1 MCRRKSPHFST
12 LRHGIPIIDH
22 PAEGLETGIITQL
35 PYEELEACVE
45 ANMDLSKWLDCEY
58 TNEKKVT
65 AVALYR
71 MRRIVKQHTADAESK
86 AIKNK
91 SKD

>member
-1 MCRRKSPHFST
+1 
-12 LRHGIPIIDH
+12 
-22 PAEGLETGIITQL
+22 
-35 PYEELEACVE
+35 
-45 ANMDLSKWLDCEY
+45 MDLSKWLDCEY
-58 TNEKKVT
+58 TNEQKVT